1 MFKIDT
7 MKGHERMSTQDLLLA
22 IEEAVRK
29 GETDFEVAASGQH
42 DIGGPLWHPE
52 GKKLFFHVTNAGQR
66 VGSMCLPNT
75 EILVDG
81 SVSAD
86 VGWLNSGGIITVRGD
101 AGDTAGHCSSGGKIF
116 IGGRAGTRTGSLMK
130 HDPLYEEPE
139 LWVLK
144 NVGSF
149 SFEFM
154 GGGRAVVCGVDCEE
168 FSSVLGERACVGMVG
183 GLVYVRGPISTYPS
197 DIRCLDLEE
206 EDIVFLD
213 GGMEEFLE
221 KVGRPELR
229 AELSDW
235 SQWKKLRPLTFE
247 EKAAASKASKGQGK
261 DVANIQ
267 EFRRKGWVKGG
278 IFSDVAKDDFVVHN
292 TISTGL
298 YRLRVPSWDNAKYA
312 APCEFSCP
320 TGIPTQRRY
329 ALIRDGKE
337 EEAFRLELEYT
348 PFPGSVCGS
357 VCPNPC
363 MDGCTRGSI
372 DEPIQIGALGYRS
385 AFLQVEPSKEKT
397 GKKIGIIGGG
407 VCGLS
412 AAWQLARKGHEVTV
426 YDDAEHIGGKLE
438 QVIPRGRLSHELLEA
453 ELKRIESVGV
463 KFVSSCKVDRAKF
476 DSIRSESDAVIV
488 ATGGTK
494 SRFFPWEGV
503 EHLTMGLEYLKA
515 INRGEKP
522 ATGKRVVVIGA
533 GNSGMDTCRGAYEMG
548 AESVIAVDVQK
559 PAAFKEEIDYIEG
572 LGGKIVWPFFTQK
585 ITKEGI
591 YANDG
596 TFLPADQVIV
606 SIGEEPVL
614 DFLPEDDS
622 IQKFR
627 GSWLVPKADKSI
639 LPGVFAA
646 GDTIKPGRLTDAI
659 GDGRKAA
666 WFADLYVMGK
676 ETVPFPEKKKIPA
689 ERLSKAYFDKCH
701 HCSLGEPVDD
711 HVRCVSCGTCRDCKM
726 CLESCPEKAITRVE
740 KEDGSWE
747 YVSDPDRCIGC
758 GICAGVCP
766 CGVWSIQDN
775 PEPIRMY
782 STGSKVAG

>member
-7 MKGHERMSTQDLLLA
+7 MQGHERMSTQDLLLA
-22 IEEAVRK
+22 IGEAVK
-29 GETDFEVAASGQH
+29 NGETDFEIAASGQH

-52 GKKLFFHVTNAGQR
+52 GKKLSFHVTNAGQR

-75 EILVDG
+75 EIIVDE
-81 SVSAD
+81 SASAD
-86 VGWLNSGGIITVRGD
+86 VGWLNSGGMITVRGD

-154 GGGRAVVCGVDCEE
+154 GGGRAVVCGYDCAD
-168 FSSVLGERACVGMVG
+168 FASVLGERACVGMVG
-183 GLVYVRGPISTYPS
+183 GLVYVRGAVSTYPK
-197 DIRCLDLEE
+197 DIRCLDLD
-206 EDIVFLD
+206 EDDISFLD
-213 GGMEEFLE
+213 GGMGEFLE
-221 KVGRPELR
+221 KIEKPELR
-229 AELSDW
+229 KELSDW
-235 SQWKKLRPLTFE
+235 TQWKKLRPLTFE
-247 EKAAASKASKGQGK
+247 EKQPKAAP
-261 DVANIQ
+261 NIR
-267 EFRRKGWVKGG
+267 EFRQREWVKGG
-278 IFSDVAKDDFVVHN
+278 IFSDVAKDDFEVH
-292 TISTGL
+292 TTVTTGL
-298 YRLRVPSWDNAKYA
+298 YRLKVPTWENGKYA

-329 ALIRDGKE
+329 ALLREGKE

-363 MDGCTRGSI
+363 MDGCTRGTI
-372 DEPIQIGALGYRS
+372 DEPIQIGDLGYKS
-385 AFLQVEPSKEKT
+385 AFLQVEPPKTKT

-412 AAWQLARKGHEVTV
+412 AAWQLARKGHEVVV
-426 YDDAEHIGGKLE
+426 YDEAEHIGGKLE

-453 ELKRIESVGV
+453 ELKRIQSVGV
-463 KFVSSCKVDRAKF
+463 KFVSSCKVDREKF
-476 DSIRSESDAVIV
+476 DSIRRENDAVIV

-515 INRGEKP
+515 INRGEHP
-522 ATGKRVVVIGA
+522 ATGKKVVVIGA

-559 PAAFKEEIDYIEG
+559 PAAFRHEIEYIEG
-572 LGGKIVWPFFTQK
+572 LGGKLVWPFFTQK
-585 ITKEGI
+585 ITNEGI

-596 TFLPADQVIV
+596 TFIPADQVIV

-614 DFLPEDDS
+614 DFLPESDE

-627 GSWLVPKADKSI
+627 GSWLVPKKDKSI

-666 WFADLYVMGK
+666 YFADRYVMG
-676 ETVPFPEKKKIPA
+676 EEFHPFPEKEKVPA

-701 HCSLGEPVDD
+701 HCSLGDPVDD
-711 HVRCVSCGTCRDCKM
+711 QARCVSCGTCRDCKM
-726 CLESCPEKAITRVE
+726 CLESCPEKAISRVE

-747 YVSDPDRCIGC
+747 YVSNPDRCIGC

-766 CGVWSIQDN
+766 CGVWSIQEN

-782 STGSKVAG
+782 RTGDKAVS